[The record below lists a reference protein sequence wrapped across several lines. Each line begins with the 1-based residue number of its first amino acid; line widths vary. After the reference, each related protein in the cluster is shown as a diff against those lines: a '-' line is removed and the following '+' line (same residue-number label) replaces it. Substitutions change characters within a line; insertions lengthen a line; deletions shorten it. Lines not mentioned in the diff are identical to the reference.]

1 MIDLLMGEALRM
13 PFVAADP
20 TDGFLNPHRL
30 AHPHEKRARGFTTS
44 VGDTL
49 MSDIAL
55 TNAFRIVEGR
65 PVTNSF
71 VVAQYFEKQHK
82 NVIRDIG
89 ELLTKKPELRGLNFE
104 LTQEIKQIGAASR
117 SVPVYLMDRK
127 GFSLLAMGFTGA
139 KALDFKCAFYDQ
151 FERME
156 EALRAPSDQSALIT
170 TSEQYEIRKA
180 IKARA
185 KNSSVHYQTV
195 YNALYDY
202 FKIASYK
209 DLRHDQMKAALA
221 LIETCTLKPQLPA
234 STIPE
239 GSIILSDKDAE
250 ALLTFI
256 YYVRFLFADVF
267 GKLDGLLR
275 IVDSPL
281 AGSFWDAFHEVSWGR
296 ILEILAKHGHDINDM
311 PCYQHWSSC
320 QPKRK
325 AA

>member
-1 MIDLLMGEALRM
+1 MSQII
-13 PFVAADP
+13 AA
-20 TDGFLNPHRL
+20 
-30 AHPHEKRARGFTTS
+30 
-44 VGDTL
+44 
-49 MSDIAL
+49 
-55 TNAFRIVEGR
+55 NAFKVVEGR
-65 PVTNSF
+65 PVTSSRI
-71 VVAQYFEKQHK
+71 VAEYFGKQHHH
-82 NVIRDIG
+82 VVRDIRTLISQKPDLERNANFG
-89 ELLTKKPELRGLNFE
+89 ECSETINLAN
-104 LTQEIKQIGAASR
+104 GATR
-117 SVPVYLMDRK
+117 QVPFFWMDRK

-170 TSEQYEIRKA
+170 TTEQYEIRKA

-209 DLRHDQMKAALA
+209 DLRHDQMKAALT

-234 STIPE
+234 PTLAE
-239 GSIILSDKDAE
+239 GSVILSAQEAE

>member
-1 MIDLLMGEALRM
+1 MSALTFSFENSSVRTLGTPEAPL
-13 PFVAADP
+13 FVA
-20 TDGFLNPHRL
+20 TD
-30 AHPHEKRARGFTTS
+30 
-44 VGDTL
+44 
-49 MSDIAL
+49 IC
-55 TNAFRIVEGR
+55 
-65 PVTNSF
+65 
-71 VVAQYFEKQHK
+71 
-82 NVIRDIG
+82 
-89 ELLTKKPELRGLNFE
+89 
-104 LTQEIKQIGAASR
+104 
-117 SVPVYLMDRK
+117 
-127 GFSLLAMGFTGA
+127 
-139 KALDFKCAFYDQ
+139 KALSHSNPRKAIADLVDPEDIVKAEITDSMGRTQTVNCVTESGLYALIFGSKLESAKRFKRWVTSEVLPAIRRTGRY
-151 FERME
+151 ET
-156 EALRAPSDQSALIT
+156 DQSALIT
-170 TSEQYEIRKA
+170 TTEQYEIRKA
-180 IKARA
+180 IKSRA

-209 DLRHDQMKAALA
+209 DLRHDQMKAALT

-234 STIPE
+234 PTLAE
-239 GSIILSDKDAE
+239 GSVILSAQEAE

>member
-1 MIDLLMGEALRM
+1 MSTTIFSFENAQVRALGT
-13 PFVAADP
+13 PDAPLFVALDVATALGYANPKAAPAIHVDADDLIKVEIIDSLGR
-20 TDGFLNPHRL
+20 TQTANAVNESGLYALIFGSKLDT
-30 AHPHEKRARGFTTS
+30 AKRFKRWVTS
-44 VGDTL
+44 EVLPAIRRT
-49 MSDIAL
+49 
-55 TNAFRIVEGR
+55 GR
-65 PVTNSF
+65 YET
-71 VVAQYFEKQHK
+71 
-82 NVIRDIG
+82 
-89 ELLTKKPELRGLNFE
+89 
-104 LTQEIKQIGAASR
+104 
-117 SVPVYLMDRK
+117 
-127 GFSLLAMGFTGA
+127 
-139 KALDFKCAFYDQ
+139 
-151 FERME
+151 
-156 EALRAPSDQSALIT
+156 DQSALIT
-170 TSEQYEIRKA
+170 TTEQYEIRKA
-180 IKARA
+180 IKSRA

-209 DLRHDQMKAALA
+209 DLRHDQMKAALT
-221 LIETCTLKPQLPA
+221 LIKTCTLKPQLPA
-234 STIPE
+234 PTLAE
-239 GSIILSDKDAE
+239 GSVILSAQEAK

-267 GKLDGLLR
+267 RKLDSLLR